1 MGRPLGSRNK
11 PKTSLPNDLL
21 DELREQDEEFVERD
35 NRKVLDVANGSNDSD
50 NEESSESDDD
60 FAIEF
65 ESTKVPPSTA
75 PPPKTSKP
83 AKKAK
88 AVITGRVKKPLDAVV
103 LTQRNLDLFMR
114 NVEANKNLQYELL
127 NTNLLSLS
135 SSVEKSTKTICK
147 AITNLSESL
156 FNMFT
161 NNSNLGLH
169 RAVHEVKIKK
179 EPKSNSSDIIVL
191 DSSPTL
197 PVKTLAPRQLYP
209 MHESTAIQSQSG
221 ATTFRPENQTK
232 VQPVKLEPSKVDYE
246 RLIALTGKTNDISKM
261 AIIAF
266 QEFWAAEKRAGLFKS
281 GEYNVYGMVPM
292 GSKEERKPLDY
303 QRLTLMQSFLQD
315 KMPHGMDK
323 EGLWRA
329 CVRAINKKLHTYKE
343 KAGGVKDESFDE
355 DGGGKRGDKL
365 TLYNDTMFKCP
376 NQCDGPI
383 FYQ

>member
-1 MGRPLGSRNK
+1 MIKLLKIRKLKIRVVCIMGRPLGSKNK

-50 NEESSESDDD
+50 SDESSDSEDESDDD

-75 PPPKTSKP
+75 PPPKTTNVNLVSSKTV
-83 AKKAK
+83 KKAK
-88 AVITGRVKKPLDAVV
+88 AVKTGRVKKPLDAVA

-114 NVEANKNLQYELL
+114 NVESNKNLQYELL

-135 SSVEKSTKTICK
+135 SSIEKSTKTICK

-161 NNSNLGLH
+161 NNSNLGLN

-179 EPKSNSSDIIVL
+179 EPKWDSSDIIVL

-197 PVKTLAPRQLYP
+197 SVKTMPPRQLYP
-209 MHESTAIQSQSG
+209 MYESTTIQSQSG
-221 ATTFRPENQTK
+221 ATTFRPDNQTK
-232 VQPVKLEPSKVDYE
+232 VSASTGQLVKLEPSKIDYE
-246 RLIALTGKTNDISKM
+246 RLIAITGKTNDISKM

-266 QEFWAAEKRAGLFKS
+266 QEFWAAEIRAGLFKS
-281 GEYNVYGMVPM
+281 GDYNVYGMVPK
-292 GSKEERKPLDY
+292 GSKEEKKPLDY
-303 QRLTLMQSFLQD
+303 QRLSLMQIFLQD
-315 KMPHGMDK
+315 KMPHGSDK
-323 EGLWRA
+323 EGL
-329 CVRAINKKLHTYKE
+329 CQNFEVRILGTY
-343 KAGGVKDESFDE
+343 V
-355 DGGGKRGDKL
+355 
-365 TLYNDTMFKCP
+365 N
-376 NQCDGPI
+376 
-383 FYQ
+383 

>member
-35 NRKVLDVANGSNDSD
+35 NRKVLDIANGSNDSD
-50 NEESSESDDD
+50 NEESSESEDESDDD
-60 FAIEF
+60 FAIEV

-88 AVITGRVKKPLDAVV
+88 AVITGRVKKPLDAVA

-191 DSSPTL
+191 DSSQTL
-197 PVKTLAPRQLYP
+197 PFKTMASRQLYP
-209 MHESTAIQSQSG
+209 MHESTAI
-221 ATTFRPENQTK
+221 QTK

-266 QEFWAAEKRAGLFKS
+266 QEFWAAEIRAGLFKS
-281 GEYNVYGMVPM
+281 GEYNVYGMVPK

-323 EGLWRA
+323 EVLWRA

-343 KAGGVKDESFDE
+343 KAGGVKDESIDE

-365 TLYNDTMFKCP
+365 TLYNDTIFKFP
-376 NQCDGPI
+376 TQCDGPI